1 MMDAETTAIQKIK
14 SNGNRP
20 DDWLE
25 FLAPRQSRLAADLTD
40 ENCRHLLYLYE
51 RAVSQIPAEENKKN
65 ISYARILVNFAELQ
79 M

>member
-1 MMDAETTAIQKIK
+1 MDAETTAIQKIK

-20 DDWLE
+20 EDWLD
-25 FLAPRQSRLAADLTD
+25 FLALQRSRLAVDLTQ
-40 ENCRHLLYLYE
+40 ENCRHLLYRYE

-65 ISYARILVNFAELQ
+65 ISYARILVNFAKLQ